1 VVRKSTV
8 RPWLDRWRGAPADA
22 RWFWLGYA
30 VLLPIY
36 LLPLCLTRILPGL
49 DLPFHLAL
57 VDMLDKLGRPDS
69 PYQPFYEGRLLPAP
83 YMAHYLLVLLL
94 GKAVPLLT
102 AHKLVMAAYVAALPL
117 SLGLL
122 LHACGRS
129 RLPALL
135 AFMLTYNMTVHYG
148 FISFALSVPVLILLL
163 RQVAASLRP
172 AREPVPA
179 RRWLGLALCGVALFL
194 CHLQNY
200 LFGLLAALCFVL
212 FCGAPLARRALVP
225 LALLPS
231 GLLLLLWQRTTS
243 YVSDPGHQKG
253 LLYGLR
259 LVYQIRAAEIRPYGL
274 KTELLARLGVLP
286 EHMLRGFVDH
296 VDLTGARAFLLAL
309 GACAALGLV
318 GAVLSR
324 RARQAQPPDE
334 RFRAASALVVLGG
347 LLSYFALPHHLRELE
362 LMSLYPR
369 FAVLA
374 AALAALAVPAGLRA
388 LFAFTGPRQALAG
401 AALTA
406 ALVSVAGWYGVELSR
421 RYRLY
426 GAEVADFLQV
436 LERTPPGGRAVGLVY
451 QRTSRVLEVG
461 SVQVGLPSYYPVLR
475 RAPGSMVQVFYCDMR
490 HMPCRKRKSAPVP
503 APPDPW
509 APAQLDVGKAVSFFD
524 YFITRGAPPKD
535 VLFGAH
541 SAKVQTLHCAGT
553 WCVYSRRAAAALR
566 SSSL

>member
-1 VVRKSTV
+1 M

-69 PYQPFYEGRLLPAP
+69 PYQPFYDGRLLPAP

-94 GKAVPLLT
+94 GKAVPLLI

-122 LHACGRS
+122 LDACGRS

-148 FISFALSVPVLILLL
+148 FISFALSVPMLLLLL
-163 RQVAASLRP
+163 RQAAASLRP
-172 AREPVPA
+172 AHEPVPTG
-179 RRWLGLALCGVALFL
+179 RFIGLALCGVGLFL

-212 FCGAPLARRALVP
+212 FCRAPLHRRALVP

-259 LVYQIRAAEIRPYGL
+259 LVLQIREAEIRPYGF

-286 EHMLRGFVDH
+286 EHMLRGFSDH
-296 VDLTGARAFLLAL
+296 VDLAGARAFLLAL
-309 GACAALGLV
+309 AACAALGLI
-318 GAVLSR
+318 GAA
-324 RARQAQPPDE
+324 RARRTPQAEDRGE
-334 RFRAASALVVLGG
+334 RFRVASALVVGGG

-388 LFAFTGPRQALAG
+388 LSTSTGPRRVAV
-401 AALTA
+401 ALTA
-406 ALVSVAGWYGVELSR
+406 ALVAVAGWYGVELSR

-451 QRTSRVLEVG
+451 QRTSRVMEVG

-490 HMPCRKRKSAPVP
+490 HMPCRKRRSAQVP

-509 APAQLDVGKAVSFFD
+509 APAQLPIEKAVSFFD

-535 VLFGAH
+535 VLFGAQ
-541 SAKVQTLHCAGT
+541 SAKVQVLHCAGT
-553 WCVYSRRAAAALR
+553 WCVYRAALR